1 MDKRLPLHLIS
12 GFLGSGKTT
21 LLRRMLDTPALGN
34 SAVLVN
40 EVGEIGLDHHLL
52 RHVDGETVLL
62 RSGCICCSMRDD
74 LGQALKDLLNRRDVG
89 LLSPF
94 ARVIVEGTGL
104 ADPVPI
110 LSTVLADPSLRHHFR
125 IGRVVTVVD
134 TVNAALQLQTQME
147 FAKQVAVADHILL
160 SKTDIAP
167 PGALPALVP
176 LLAGINPGAGRAL
189 AVDPALDLASLLAE
203 PDGPA
208 ALRREAAEWIRPLPP
223 QPARRLTADAPHAP
237 EVQSFC
243 MVFDHPVDWARFGI
257 WLTMLLHAHGER
269 VLRVKGL
276 LAVEGTEDP
285 IFINGVQHV
294 VHAPLHLDAWPDD
307 DRRSRLVFI
316 IRDLSRDLIER
327 SARAFLAP
335 AAVPVLAYA

>member
-1 MDKRLPLHLIS
+1 
-12 GFLGSGKTT
+12 
-21 LLRRMLDTPALGN
+21 
-34 SAVLVN
+34 
-40 EVGEIGLDHHLL
+40 
-52 RHVDGETVLL
+52 
-62 RSGCICCSMRDD
+62 
-74 LGQALKDLLNRRDVG
+74 
-89 LLSPF
+89 
-94 ARVIVEGTGL
+94 
-104 ADPVPI
+104 
-110 LSTVLADPSLRHHFR
+110 
-125 IGRVVTVVD
+125 
-134 TVNAALQLQTQME
+134 
-147 FAKQVAVADHILL
+147 
-160 SKTDIAP
+160 
-167 PGALPALVP
+167 
-176 LLAGINPGAGRAL
+176 
-189 AVDPALDLASLLAE
+189 
-203 PDGPA
+203 
-208 ALRREAAEWIRPLPP
+208 
-223 QPARRLTADAPHAP
+223 
-237 EVQSFC
+237 

>member
-1 MDKRLPLHLIS
+1 MAERLPLHLIS

-21 LLRRMLDTPALGN
+21 LLRRLLDMPEFGD

-52 RHVDGETVLL
+52 NHIDGETILL

-74 LGQALKDLLNRRDVG
+74 LGQALRELLDRRDSG
-89 LLSPF
+89 AIPPF
-94 ARVIVEGTGL
+94 SRVIVEGTGL

-110 LSTVLADPSLRHHFR
+110 LSTVVTDPTLRHHFR

-134 TVNAALQLQTQME
+134 AVNAALQLRDQPE
-147 FAKQVAVADHILL
+147 FAKQVAVADRILL
-160 SKTDIAP
+160 SKTDLATP
-167 PGALPALVP
+167 EAVAALQPC
-176 LLAGINPGAGRAL
+176 LAVINPGADITPL
-189 AVDPALDLASLLAE
+189 SDPALDIAGLLTE
-203 PDGPA
+203 PVGEEQ
-208 ALRREAAEWIRPLPP
+208 RQREAMAWTRP
-223 QPARRLTADAPHAP
+223 QTARFVADRPHAAA
-237 EVQSFC
+237 VQSFC
-243 MVFDHPVDWARFGI
+243 MVFDHAIDWARLGI

-276 LAVEGTEDP
+276 LAITGTELP
-285 IFINGVQHV
+285 VFINGVQHV
-294 VHAPLHLDAWPDD
+294 MHPPLHLDAWPDA

-316 IRDLSRDLIER
+316 IRDLPSDLVER

-335 AAVPVLAYA
+335 AVTSVPAFA